1 MPKPKTPARKR
12 LPAVRKTP
20 TGIAGFDEMLEGGVP
35 QGRATLVTGEAGAG
49 KTVFMNE
56 FLYRGIERFGEAGV
70 LATFEER
77 PDDIARNVA
86 GFGWDYAALIRAR
99 RLAIVD
105 ATPPA
110 SAEREL
116 DDQYDLEPLLL
127 RIRAAVRRVR
137 AKRLVLDGME
147 GLYARLSNEGAV
159 RDLLLRLSE
168 EARALG
174 LTTMVAAERLAS
186 GATRH
191 SVEDFVVDGVVDLTA
206 EPGQQKTLRRIVVRK
221 MRGVGYRSGVVEFDI
236 GPRGLE
242 VFPKL
247 PVDRSMAR
255 TRAEVRRA
263 FGIPGF
269 DEMIGGGLPE
279 GYVALVSGNT
289 GTGKSTFMQHF
300 VAEGARRRE
309 PVVFVALEEPS
320 GQVRSLAARHGWTFK
335 AWENAGLL
343 RLLDVPLIDI
353 RPDEVMYR
361 IARAVRELGARRL
374 VIDSVSSLKSAT
386 MDSEKVRQFLI
397 QLSEFA
403 KSSGVTCA
411 MTYLVPVAFGAEK
424 GQLMSAMSSNDARL
438 SSAVDCLILQRYVE
452 RNRTV
457 RKLITVL
464 KMRGVAHDTAIHSYD
479 IGPRGVVIGE
489 PFDE

>member
-1 MPKPKTPARKR
+1 MARKKTASR
-12 LPAVRKTP
+12 STLSAVRKTP
-20 TGIAGFDEMLEGGVP
+20 TGISGFDEMLEGGVP
-35 QGRATLVTGEAGAG
+35 RGRALLIAGAAGAG

-56 FLYRGIERFGEAGV
+56 FLYRGIQAFGEPGV
-70 LATFEER
+70 LVTFEES
-77 PDDIARNVA
+77 PDDIAHNVA
-86 GFGWDYAALIRAR
+86 GFGWDYAGLIRAR

-110 SAEREL
+110 GTERET
-116 DDQYDLEPLLL
+116 DGEYDLEPLFL
-127 RIRAAVRRVR
+127 RIRAAARRVR

-147 GLYARLSNEGAV
+147 GLYARLSNEDAV
-159 RDLLLRLSE
+159 RDLLLRLSA
-168 EARALG
+168 EARSLG

-191 SVEDFVVDGVVDLTA
+191 GVEDFVVDGVVDLAA
-206 EPGQQKTLRRIVVRK
+206 EPGQQKTVRRIVVRK

-255 TRAEVRRA
+255 TRPEIRRA
-263 FGIPGF
+263 FGIPKF
-269 DEMIGGGLPE
+269 DEMIGGGIPE
-279 GYVALVSGNT
+279 GYMALVSGNT

-300 VAEGARRRE
+300 VAEGARLRE

-320 GQVRSLAARHGWTFK
+320 GQVRSLAARHGWRFK

-353 RPDEVMYR
+353 RSDEVMYR
-361 IARAVRELGARRL
+361 IAHAVRELGAKRL

-397 QLSEFA
+397 QLSEYA

-452 RNRTV
+452 RDRTV

-479 IGPRGVVIGE
+479 IGPKGVVIGE
-489 PFDE
+489 PFEE